1 MAAEAAHLS
10 DRAPAAP
17 SMSSYPAVAR
27 QVSDA
32 LRWFFAC
39 DETGG
44 SPARCEDDDSR
55 GQPIV
60 YGRRS

>member
-10 DRAPAAP
+10 DRASAAP

-27 QVSDA
+27 QVADA

-39 DETGG
+39 DEAGG
-44 SPARCEDDDSR
+44 SPTGYEDDDSR
-55 GQPIV
+55 GQPTA